1 MCKESRPS
9 GRRIGGLSAFET
21 ASMASAA
28 VNLVR
33 TREKSQKTARKISLF
48 KGSPV
53 YSMVRIGRKAVEG
66 VS

>member
-1 MCKESRPS
+1 
-9 GRRIGGLSAFET
+9 
-21 ASMASAA
+21 MASAA

-66 VS
+66 VY